1 VATLE
6 GRFHDGV
13 TAAEHQVAVTLAA
26 DGLEIVGPGARA
38 FWRKQD
44 ISVVDKSGGVWRL
57 SSAEAPDARLAIG
70 KSKDA
75 EAALR
80 AAGILD
86 PRRDALR
93 GMQLAGGLLALSATL
108 AFIVFVAI
116 PMGAE
121 PLARATPRHV
131 EAQLGENLARQV
143 NVFLRPCEK
152 TAPADAAIMPLLN
165 DLEAAGDPGFT
176 IMLTF
181 VQEDS
186 PNALALAG
194 GQIMV
199 TSGLLEAVENPDEL
213 AAVIAHEIGHVK
225 SRDGMI
231 ALYRNAGLGILLE
244 LITGGSGVAQQIV
257 MVGGQLTELSYTR
270 AQEARADRVAIEIM
284 GDAGLDPAALAR
296 AFERLKGYDSDE
308 KQGGQR
314 PASKTAREMKIPE
327 WLKSH
332 PDIDNRIVRARAAAR
347 PAQRVAMSEADWNIV
362 RAACA
367 ATK

>member
-1 VATLE
+1 MTALE

-13 TAAEHQVAVTLAA
+13 TAAEHRVAVTIVE
-26 DGLEIVGPGARA
+26 DGLEIAGAGARA

-44 ISVVDKSGGVWRL
+44 VVVVDKSGDVWRL
-57 SSAEAPDARLAIG
+57 SSSETPDARLAIE
-70 KSKDA
+70 KSKAA
-75 EAALR
+75 ETALR
-80 AAGILD
+80 DGGILD
-86 PRRDALR
+86 PRRDAIR
-93 GMQLAGGLLALSATL
+93 GLWLAGGLLALSASL

-116 PMGAE
+116 PLGAE
-121 PLARATPRHV
+121 PLARATPRDV
-131 EAQLGENLARQV
+131 EEQLGENLARQV
-143 NVFLRPCEK
+143 NVFMRPCEK

-181 VQEDS
+181 VQEDT
-186 PNALALAG
+186 PNALAVAG

-199 TSGLLEAVENPDEL
+199 TSGLLETLESPDEL

-270 AQEARADRVAIEIM
+270 AQEARADRVAIAIM

-296 AFERLKGYDSDE
+296 AFERLKGYKRGDGDE
-308 KQGGQR
+308 PRVPKQMR
-314 PASKTAREMKIPE
+314 DMHVPE
-327 WLKSH
+327 WLQSH
-332 PDIDNRIVRARAAAR
+332 PDIDNRIVRARAAQR
-347 PAQRVAMSEADWNIV
+347 PARAIAMSPEDWATV
-362 RAACA
+362 RAACKA
-367 ATK
+367 K